1 MIEDQRPPSGHMSRF
16 TPDAPAVRGVVYVYS
31 FVAGPDYAFNYDPN
45 KNTVVGFILLGPT
58 PINRPT

>member
-1 MIEDQRPPSGHMSRF
+1 MSRF